1 MSFLRAAS
9 RRRASATAPAGER
22 AGPIDVLGVVRNLTS
37 ATRLL
42 DVLPLLRAED
52 GITVSFTV
60 NPGSAFDGGL
70 AEYLTRQRGT
80 VLPWR
85 EATRRRFDLVV
96 ACAVNRSMRRL
107 SRPLVVLPH
116 GAGYNRLTHR
126 STGDATSSAG
136 LSPRELLHRGRVVPD
151 VIGLSHEEQLTRL
164 AVSCP
169 AAVPHARV
177 VGDPCFDRMRANLD
191 WRDHF
196 REPFGATG
204 GRRLVV
210 INSTWGPHSLIRR
223 HPDLPLRLTHALPVD
238 EYVVALVLH
247 PNVWSDDT
255 PFGVDRRFRAAR
267 DAGLRLVSPERGW
280 QAALIAADLVVGD
293 TGSVSFYGA
302 GLGRSTLLAASGE
315 EELDPRSPMHAFG
328 AAAPRLDPEG
338 DLLAQ
343 LRDAERTQPA
353 GDLTPVT
360 ERALGLTDRSAPE
373 LQRLF
378 YELLGARVAPPV
390 DAPRPARYPDPTPDG
405 GPGPTA
411 FDVVGRL
418 VGDTVEVARHP
429 LDPARAGARGFL
441 AVLAEEGTRSPAAQT
456 AEVAARR
463 QPHGELPPERWLRE
477 RFTAQ
482 PWLSVAVAALGPGRH
497 LFRLRDGTVAEARAV
512 GGWAAPDPVL
522 DPLLLGA
529 ALQVAWEAG
538 RPPALWD
545 EGLTLRT
552 GDTETRLAF
561 RGL

>member
-1 MSFLRAAS
+1 M
-9 RRRASATAPAGER
+9 
-22 AGPIDVLGVVRNLTS
+22 LGVVRNLTS

-60 NPGSAFDGGL
+60 NPGSTFDGGL
-70 AEYLTRQRGT
+70 ADYLAHQRGT

-116 GAGYNRLTHR
+116 GVGYNRLTRR

-151 VIGLSHEEQLTRL
+151 VIGLSHEEQLDRL

-169 AAVPHARV
+169 PALPHARV

-210 INSTWGPHSLIRR
+210 LNSTWGPHSLIRR
-223 HPDLPLRLTHALPVD
+223 HPELPERLVRALPVD

-247 PNVWSDDT
+247 PNIWSDDT
-255 PFGVDRRFRAAR
+255 PFGVDRRLRHAL

-280 QAALIAADLVVGD
+280 QAALIAADVVVGD
-293 TGSVSFYGA
+293 TGSVTFYGA
-302 GLGRSTLLAASGE
+302 GLERATLLAASGE
-315 EELDPRSPMHAFG
+315 AELDPRSPMHAFG
-328 AAAPRLDPEG
+328 TSAPRLDPGG
-338 DLLAQ
+338 DLLDQ
-343 LRDAERTQPA
+343 LRAAERAHQA
-353 GDLTPVT
+353 EVLRPVT
-360 ERALGLTDRSAPE
+360 GQALGLTDRSAAV

-378 YELLGARVAPPV
+378 YELLGERVRPPA
-390 DAPRPARYPDPTPDG
+390 DDPRPARYPDPTPATG
-405 GPGPTA
+405 AGPTA
-411 FDVVGRL
+411 FDVVGRAEGET
-418 VGDTVEVARHP
+418 VGLTRHP
-429 LDPARAGARGFL
+429 VDPARAGARGFF
-441 AVLAEEGTRSPAAQT
+441 AVTAEEGTRSAVAQT

-463 QPHGELPPERWLRE
+463 QPRGELPPERWLE
-477 RFTAQ
+477 RRFAQQ
-482 PWLSVAVAALGPGRH
+482 PWLSVAVAALGESRH
-497 LFRLRDGTVAEARAV
+497 LLRLRDGTVAEAHAPR
-512 GGWAAPDPVL
+512 GWGAPEPVL
-522 DPLLLGA
+522 DPVLLGA
-529 ALQVAWEAG
+529 AVHL
-538 RPPALWD
+538 ALETGD
-545 EGLTLRT
+545 LPERLTIRT
-552 GDTETRLAF
+552 GTTETRVRVLPPGVD
-561 RGL
+561 R